1 MKNAAIALIERPE
14 DRRLLCVWNG
24 RYGCWSLPGG
34 MVEEGETVEEAL
46 ARELREETGLTLLTF
61 ELLYDGPHGVAS
73 ADPTRA
79 NAVKVFRVTAAAG
92 EPREVEIG
100 RPVTWLTQEEFL
112 KWSSFAVL
120 YEKVFALLESQNDNA
135 SDCDDPALQ
144 LSPDGHAQWMDR
156 VKHDPTTRD
165 D

>member
-1 MKNAAIALIERPE
+1 MKYAAISLIERPE

-34 MVEEGETVEEAL
+34 MVEEGETVEQAL
-46 ARELREETGLTLLTF
+46 ARELREETGLQLAAF
-61 ELLYDGPHGVAS
+61 DLLYDGPHGVPS

-79 NAVKVFRVTAAAG
+79 KAVKVYRVTATG
-92 EPREVEIG
+92 EPREMEVG

-112 KWSSFAVL
+112 KWSAFAVL
-120 YEKVFALLESQNDNA
+120 YEKVFALLEPQASNA
-135 SDCDDPALQ
+135 SDYDDPPLR
-144 LSPDGHAQWMDR
+144 LSTGGQAQWMDR
-156 VKHDPTTRD
+156 LKQDPTTRD